1 MLKDI
6 TTDIFIL
13 KQYLIHHSRNSQ
25 EFAAME
31 IHEIFWTAAYLKSF
45 GVDFPWTYTDYL
57 MVILY
62 NSVTSFTCTVKEQC
76 HR

>member
-6 TTDIFIL
+6 ATDIFLL
-13 KQYLIHHSRNSQ
+13 KQYLIHHSGNSQ

-31 IHEIFWTAAYLKSF
+31 IHKIFCTAAYLKSF

-62 NSVTSFTCTVKEQC
+62 NRVTRFTCTVKEQR